1 LIHFSFLPLKKF
13 TTDILNSL
21 EMRYELE
28 EVISLSSVDELKLF
42 ISLFGAKL
50 TQSALSE
57 VENVDVIWVLS
68 GKFKVLS
75 EVELDSFYQDW
86 LRKSQRDNN
95 MDEFCQLVSFNSFLI
110 TLNKGKHK
118 VVLQNS

>member
-1 LIHFSFLPLKKF
+1 
-13 TTDILNSL
+13 
-21 EMRYELE
+21 MRYELE